1 MSDGLGLGFMANHFD
16 VVPVRTND
24 ESRIVVRVVL
34 RAQTR
39 RTIAFTPRLKSCAVE
54 VFDLS
59 ATLGRESQVEMR
71 RLLLDSTDAQRRF
84 AAWATK
90 LDAELPLCDNSYAE
104 RFECL
109 EEKRLAHCVV
119 ADSKYDVIKHELLES
134 CVGLHEA

>member
-1 MSDGLGLGFMANHFD
+1 LSDGLGLGFMANHFD

-24 ESRIVVRVVL
+24 EGGIVVRVVL

-59 ATLGRESQVEMR
+59 AILGRESLVETR

-90 LDAELPLCDNSYAE
+90 LDAELPL
-104 RFECL
+104 
-109 EEKRLAHCVV
+109 
-119 ADSKYDVIKHELLES
+119 
-134 CVGLHEA
+134 